1 MKKININSLNVHL
14 KMSYLQ
20 VYGLCLNSVLAVDE
34 VVTSLISA
42 PLFIS
47 KVPEMTSSG
56 GQRQLQVQDEK

>member
-1 MKKININSLNVHL
+1 
-14 KMSYLQ
+14 MSYLQ